1 MPHPSLHHP
10 ARVVVVED
18 DIRTLNNLCAA
29 INAEDDFVL
38 AASFSRAQPALAW
51 LDTNPVDVLLTDLGL
66 PDGSGI
72 DVIRRCTATQKA
84 CDILVIT
91 MFGDEKN
98 VLSSIEAG
106 AAGYILKDA
115 DHVDVGRAMRDLRAG
130 GSPMSPLIA
139 RKVLTRALQNETP
152 ADPPSATAASNKVT
166 LTKRETDTLNLIAR
180 GYTYDEAAQ
189 LLSVSLSTIQTHVKG
204 IYGKLAVNSRSEA
217 VFEAHKMGL
226 LNANVFN
233 K

>member
-1 MPHPSLHHP
+1 MTLHSPLRP

-18 DIRTLNNLCAA
+18 DVRTLDHLCEA

-38 AASFSRAQPALAW
+38 AASFSRAQPAIAW
-51 LDTNPVDVLLTDLGL
+51 LEANLADVLLTDLGL

-72 DVIRRCTATQKA
+72 DVIRRCRATQID
-84 CDILVIT
+84 CDILVMT

-98 VLSSIEAG
+98 VLCSIEAG

-139 RKVLTRALQNETP
+139 RKVLTRALENKAP
-152 ADPPSATAASNKVT
+152 ASPQSGAAANVM
-166 LTKRETDTLNLIAR
+166 LTNRETDTLNLIAR
-180 GYTYDEAAQ
+180 GYTYEETAH
-189 LLSVSLSTIQTHVKG
+189 LLSVSLSTVQTHVKA
-204 IYGKLAVNSRSEA
+204 IYGKLAVNSRTEA
-217 VFEAHKMGL
+217 IFEAHKMGL
-226 LNANVFN
+226 LKANVFN

>member
-1 MPHPSLHHP
+1 
-10 ARVVVVED
+10 
-18 DIRTLNNLCAA
+18 
-29 INAEDDFVL
+29 
-38 AASFSRAQPALAW
+38 
-51 LDTNPVDVLLTDLGL
+51 
-66 PDGSGI
+66 
-72 DVIRRCTATQKA
+72 
-84 CDILVIT
+84 
-91 MFGDEKN
+91 
-98 VLSSIEAG
+98 
-106 AAGYILKDA
+106 
-115 DHVDVGRAMRDLRAG
+115 
-130 GSPMSPLIA
+130 MSPLIA